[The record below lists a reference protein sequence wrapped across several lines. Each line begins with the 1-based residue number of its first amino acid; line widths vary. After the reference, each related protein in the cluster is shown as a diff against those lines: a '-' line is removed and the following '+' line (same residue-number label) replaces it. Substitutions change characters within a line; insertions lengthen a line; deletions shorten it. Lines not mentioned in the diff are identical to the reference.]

1 MTWGYGVRS
10 SRPSHTGR
18 RRDEPVGL
26 PSWLPSV
33 ERQGRYSVSVGPR
46 APSVTLRPLTRDLA
60 ALVASWFTEDDEG
73 RRRLDADF
81 YGANLKWWSLVEQ
94 DTARYGWVGML
105 DNEPVGFVD
114 VEIEGER
121 AGIAIYVRSEF
132 RRRGIGEQLLRLAAA
147 EARPLAVVELAAGA
161 ESDDIASLRCLIAA
175 GFTQGD
181 ADEFGPLFRLRLA
194 DA

>member
-1 MTWGYGVRS
+1 
-10 SRPSHTGR
+10 
-18 RRDEPVGL
+18 
-26 PSWLPSV
+26 
-33 ERQGRYSVSVGPR
+33 VSVGPR